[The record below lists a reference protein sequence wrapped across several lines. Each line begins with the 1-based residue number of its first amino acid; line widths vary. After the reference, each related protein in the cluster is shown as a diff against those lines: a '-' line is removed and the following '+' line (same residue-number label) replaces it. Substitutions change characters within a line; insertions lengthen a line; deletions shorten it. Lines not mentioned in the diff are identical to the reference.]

1 MGKTENIGSS
11 GLSFLPANCLLKSP
25 CGTKLRLQRGME
37 FYGKKKKKFSICPKV
52 KVKPT
57 ARDKIHTSFKQLV
70 RNVQRLCVQSTH
82 NWYFKLYVEG
92 I

>member
-11 GLSFLPANCLLKSP
+11 GLSFLPANCLLNSP
-25 CGTKLRLQRGME
+25 RGTKLRLQRGME
-37 FYGKKKKKFSICPKV
+37 VYRKKKFSICPKV

-70 RNVQRLCVQSTH
+70 RNVQRPCVQSAH
-82 NWYFKLYVEG
+82 RSYFKLYVEG